1 MKLIER
7 QADFLKAL
15 AHPSRISLIQQLMD
29 GERCVCELTADTE
42 LEQANVSQHLVVL
55 RNQGI
60 VESRR
65 EGTRIIY
72 RLKRTEAAQILA
84 LAAAALSTRMDE
96 EWRDFKAGA

>member
-42 LEQANVSQHLVVL
+42 LEQANVSQHLAIL
-55 RNQGI
+55 RGQGI
-60 VESRR
+60 VEARR
-65 EGTRIIY
+65 EGPQTIYWLRRPEVLNILEQTTAVLTARIQED
-72 RLKRTEAAQILA
+72 TGIL
-84 LAAAALSTRMDE
+84 
-96 EWRDFKAGA
+96 